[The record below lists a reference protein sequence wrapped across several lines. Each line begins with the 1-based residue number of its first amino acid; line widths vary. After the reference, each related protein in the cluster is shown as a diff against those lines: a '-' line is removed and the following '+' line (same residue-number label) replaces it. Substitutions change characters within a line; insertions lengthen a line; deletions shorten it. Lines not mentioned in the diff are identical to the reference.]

1 MRDLLATCEP
11 RSRSSSPWSQSL
23 CSRSAASSLA
33 STLAFSW
40 ESALVR
46 ACQSPQDQRWP
57 CRRRWDARLIVLA
70 LLAAPQCFPQCLEF
84 SLHCRKRSLS
94 QTKGLA
100 EIRRLGCERVDDLHR
115 SRGFVLASERRSDFC
130 RVRFSFDGL
139 GSVLCDARHD
149 SEPNCHLGT
158 LIRPC
163 LGRAMYPPHVHHS
176 LRNDASA
183 SARALRASM
192 AWRALV
198 ASSNGRRPLHACIR
212 VRSCRCQP

>member
-23 CSRSAASSLA
+23 CSRSAANSLA

-115 SRGFVLASERRSDFC
+115 SRGFRCSLASERRNLRGSAFS
-130 RVRFSFDGL
+130 RVRLS
-139 GSVLCDARHD
+139 
-149 SEPNCHLGT
+149 
-158 LIRPC
+158 
-163 LGRAMYPPHVHHS
+163 
-176 LRNDASA
+176 SA
-183 SARALRASM
+183 SMDLAQYYATPVMTRSLIVISALSYVLAWGAPCTRRTCTTACATTRARA
-192 AWRALV
+192 
-198 ASSNGRRPLHACIR
+198 R
-212 VRSCRCQP
+212 VRSGHPWRGVRS